1 MLLVL
6 RLQTTRLNMWKGDR
20 TVAQLDVLAKD
31 KGKALTRNL
40 GILPILIAFFLVF
53 WLLTPNFRSFA
64 NMLNILRATS
74 INLVI
79 ATGMTVVILTGGID
93 LSVGAIAALTA
104 VVALKLS
111 LTTVSYLAVPAAL
124 LTGMVAGLINGTLVA
139 YVGLPPF
146 IATLGAMTYLR
157 GAAFLL
163 CNGVSI
169 INSDLH
175 FAWIGNDYLGPFPW
189 LVVIAVLVVLAFYW
203 ILKKTVYGMRIYSV
217 GGNLQAARFTGIKV
231 QSMLLSAYVIS
242 GLCSALGGVMI
253 GSRLYSA
260 NGLIGNGYEL
270 DAIAA
275 AIIGGTSFTGGKG
288 SVIGTLFG
296 ALIMGILNNGL
307 TILGVSYYSQQVV
320 KGIVIIAAV
329 TVDILRNKYS
339 AK

>member
-1 MLLVL
+1 
-6 RLQTTRLNMWKGDR
+6 MWKGDS
-20 TVAQLDVLAKD
+20 TVVELDVLAKERR
-31 KGKALTRNL
+31 KAFTRNL

-53 WLLTPNFRSFA
+53 WILTPNFRSFA
-64 NMLNILRATS
+64 NMMNIFRATS

-79 ATGMTVVILTGGID
+79 ATGMTIVILTGGID

-111 LTTVSYLAVPAAL
+111 LTTASFLAVPAAL
-124 LTGMVAGLINGTLVA
+124 LTGMVAGLINGGLVA

-169 INSDLH
+169 INSDLS
-175 FAWIGNDYLGPFPW
+175 FAWLGNDYLGPFPW
-189 LVVIAVLVVLAFYW
+189 LMVTAVLVVLVAYW
-203 ILKKTVYGMRIYSV
+203 VLRKTVYGMRIYSV
-217 GGNLQAARFTGIKV
+217 GGNLQAARYTGIKV
-231 QSMLLSAYVIS
+231 QNMLLSAYVIS

-253 GSRLYSA
+253 ASRLYSA

-288 SVIGTLFG
+288 TVIGTLFG

-320 KGIVIIAAV
+320 RGVVIIAAV

-339 AK
+339 KK

>member
-1 MLLVL
+1 
-6 RLQTTRLNMWKGDR
+6 MWKGDR

-64 NMLNILRATS
+64 NMLNIFRATS

-189 LVVIAVLVVLAFYW
+189 LVVIAVLVVLAFHW

>member
-1 MLLVL
+1 MAVTKDAVKEQRK
-6 RLQTTRLNMWKGDR
+6 RLTK
-20 TVAQLDVLAKD
+20 
-31 KGKALTRNL
+31 NL
-40 GILPILIAFFLVF
+40 GILPILLVF
-53 WLLTPNFRSFA
+53 FAIFWILTPNFRSFA
-64 NMLNILRATS
+64 NMMNIFRATS

-79 ATGMTVVILTGGID
+79 ATGMTMVILTGGID

-104 VVALKLS
+104 VVALKISLS
-111 LTTVSYLAVPAAL
+111 TASYLAVPAAL
-124 LTGMVAGLINGTLVA
+124 VTGMVAGLINGSLVA

-157 GAAFLL
+157 GVAFLL

-169 INSDLH
+169 INSNLS

-189 LVVIAVLVVLAFYW
+189 LMVIAVLVVLVAFW
-203 ILKKTVYGMRIYSV
+203 ILKKTVYGMRVYAV
-217 GGNLQAARFTGIKV
+217 GGNLQAARYTGIKV
-231 QSMLLSAYVIS
+231 QNMLLSVYVIS

-253 GSRLYSA
+253 ASRLYSA

-288 SVIGTLFG
+288 NVIGTLFG

-320 KGIVIIAAV
+320 RGIVIIAAV
-329 TVDILRNKYS
+329 TVDILRNKY
-339 AK
+339 AKVL

>member
-1 MLLVL
+1 M
-6 RLQTTRLNMWKGDR
+6 
-20 TVAQLDVLAKD
+20 AQLDVLAKD

-64 NMLNILRATS
+64 NMLNIFRATS

-189 LVVIAVLVVLAFYW
+189 LVVIAVLVVLAFHW

>member
-1 MLLVL
+1 M
-6 RLQTTRLNMWKGDR
+6 
-20 TVAQLDVLAKD
+20 AQLDVLAKD

-64 NMLNILRATS
+64 NMLNIFRATS

>member
-1 MLLVL
+1 MVG
-6 RLQTTRLNMWKGDR
+6 TDI
-20 TVAQLDVLAKD
+20 LAKERR
-31 KGKALTRNL
+31 KRIVRNL
-40 GILPILIAFFLVF
+40 GILPIMLAVFAAF
-53 WLLTPNFRSFA
+53 WILTPNFRSFA

-79 ATGMTVVILTGGID
+79 AVGMTMVILTGGID

-111 LTTVSYLAVPAAL
+111 LTSVAYLAVPAAL
-124 LTGMVAGLINGTLVA
+124 LTGMVAGLINGGLVA

-169 INSDLH
+169 INSNLS

-189 LVVIAVLVVLAFYW
+189 LVVIALFVVFAAAW
-203 ILKKTVYGMRIYSV
+203 ILRKTVYGMRVYAV
-217 GGNLQAARFTGIKV
+217 GGNLQAARYTGIKV
-231 QSMLLSAYVIS
+231 QTMLMSVYVVS

-288 SVIGTLFG
+288 SVVGTLFG

-329 TVDILRNKYS
+329 TIDILRNRYS
-339 AK
+339 KK